1 MRVLGV
7 DPGLETTGYAVVDA
21 TGGQTQVVEAGVVR
35 STTRHALPRRLSA
48 LHEGITAVLAQHHPD
63 TLVLEEL
70 YAHYGHPTT
79 AILMGHARGVICLA
93 AEQAKVPVI
102 GYLPTRIK
110 KAITGHGHATKLQM
124 QRMVQRLLSLRAV
137 PEPPDVADALA
148 LALAHIHI
156 AAMDRRYPQRAVI
169 RTAAIA

>member
-7 DPGLETTGYAVVDA
+7 DPGLETTGYALVDTA
-21 TGGQTQVVEAGVVR
+21 GGQMRIVEAGVVR
-35 STTRHALPRRLSA
+35 STAREVLPRRLAA
-48 LHEGITAVLAQHHPD
+48 LHDGIAEVLEQHHPD
-63 TLVLEEL
+63 ALVLEEL

-93 AEQAKVPVI
+93 AEHAKVPVI

-156 AAMDRRYPQRAVI
+156 AAMDRRYPQRLLAH
-169 RTAAIA
+169 TAATA

>member
-21 TGGQTQVVEAGVVR
+21 TGPARCVVEAGVVR
-35 STTRHALPRRLSA
+35 SSAREALPRRLVA
-48 LHEGITAVLAQHHPD
+48 LHDGIAEVLEQRHPD
-63 TLVLEEL
+63 ALVLEEL

-93 AEQAKVPVI
+93 AEQAKVPVV

-110 KAITGHGHATKLQM
+110 KAITGRGHATKMQM
-124 QRMVQRLLSLRAV
+124 QRMVQRLLSLPAV

-156 AAMDRRYPQRAVI
+156 AAMDQRYPRRVLAA
-169 RTAAIA
+169 TA